1 MTNKRNQCVIVL
13 FVIAIML
20 MALLLCPAI
29 VNAKETEIEKER
41 NINNINVVCDDG
53 EYYSETTYYYNQ
65 GQFASLYA
73 LSSIEDN
80 EEFVMG
86 VSKKVWVA
94 ETKND
99 EGLVADSRLL
109 KKDELRQGDFET
121 QVSAQSSYIG
131 EDEEARYSLE
141 IALTVVES
149 NGVYT
154 AKAVARWENKAIW
167 GGEQTAEESR
177 DDYLGLTWGGEGT
190 LEKRNQSFTGVY
202 YDGSTMNGSRALSDS
217 YKGYVWQFREK
228 TWFWG
233 TMMKKATANVS
244 ISKVGT
250 NEGKSTS
257 IKLTYIHTY
266 KEVNGTISFSYQNHK
281 VVPQLTIGQKDNNW
295 QIQVDVAGIR
305 Y

>member
-20 MALLLCPAI
+20 TALLLCPAI

-99 EGLVADSRLL
+99 E
-109 KKDELRQGDFET
+109 
-121 QVSAQSSYIG
+121 
-131 EDEEARYSLE
+131 
-141 IALTVVES
+141 
-149 NGVYT
+149 
-154 AKAVARWENKAIW
+154 
-167 GGEQTAEESR
+167 
-177 DDYLGLTWGGEGT
+177 
-190 LEKRNQSFTGVY
+190 
-202 YDGSTMNGSRALSDS
+202 
-217 YKGYVWQFREK
+217 
-228 TWFWG
+228 
-233 TMMKKATANVS
+233 
-244 ISKVGT
+244 
-250 NEGKSTS
+250 
-257 IKLTYIHTY
+257 
-266 KEVNGTISFSYQNHK
+266 EV
-281 VVPQLTIGQKDNNW
+281 
-295 QIQVDVAGIR
+295 
-305 Y
+305 